1 MTIPTEDRITNAT
14 LHFYFAN
21 IKRFYSYYLAQ
32 RYIDLNPTDFI
43 TIKLESDSQQE
54 REPFTKDEVS
64 QLFNMFDKED
74 IGVRD
79 ILYCFAYSGL
89 RTSELWKSKLK
100 YDKDNSIWYFDLT
113 NKSLKLKTLSSYRIV
128 PLHKHLV
135 DLGIPDRLNESLK
148 RYKQDFIQKRFNNV
162 IKTQITDSDK
172 KVMYS
177 LRHTLATELK
187 YLKVDSLVI
196 SEILGHSHEGMTM
209 SRYASKYPLG
219 ILKEAIDKLE
229 F

>member
-1 MTIPTEDRITNAT
+1 
-14 LHFYFAN
+14 
-21 IKRFYSYYLAQ
+21 
-32 RYIDLNPTDFI
+32 
-43 TIKLESDSQQE
+43 
-54 REPFTKDEVS
+54 
-64 QLFNMFDKED
+64 MFDKED

-128 PLHKHLV
+128 PLHHHLV

-148 RYKQDFIQKRFNNV
+148 QYKQDFIQKRFNNV
-162 IKTQITDSDK
+162 FKTQITDLDK
-172 KVMYS
+172 KG
-177 LRHTLATELK
+177 LLK
-187 YLKVDSLVI
+187 IPCQSNSDRRNPITPKLK
-196 SEILGHSHEGMTM
+196 
-209 SRYASKYPLG
+209 
-219 ILKEAIDKLE
+219 